1 MERYTVGKEGS
12 DTALKPTQMT
22 LFSLQAAHQVEMPGA
37 VSVLC
42 AHPPPFVLI
51 RSMWALLRVPVL
63 AVLHH

>member
-1 MERYTVGKEGS
+1 MEWYIVDKEGS
-12 DTALKPTQMT
+12 VTALKPTQTT
-22 LFSLQAAHQVEMPGA
+22 LFSLQAAHQQEMPDA

-51 RSMWALLRVPVL
+51 RSMWVLLRVPVL